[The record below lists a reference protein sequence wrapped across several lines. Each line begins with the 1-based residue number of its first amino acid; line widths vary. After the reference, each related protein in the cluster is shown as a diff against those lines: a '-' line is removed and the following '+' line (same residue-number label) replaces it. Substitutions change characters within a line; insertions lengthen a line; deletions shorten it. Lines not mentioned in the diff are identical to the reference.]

1 LKILVTGAGTLLGNT
16 LSQKILSKNFDL
28 IASFR
33 KTYPKNLNINKDHI
47 LKLDLSKKI
56 KFSKKIDTLIHCAS
70 AIPSYE
76 ISDKKMIDINY
87 LGFKSLLSQAIKNN
101 CKKVILISTMSVY
114 GKINLKNI
122 TENTKTKPIDAYGKS
137 KLMMENLL
145 IKESRKN
152 RLNFFILRL
161 PAIVGFKSDYN
172 FISKILQKIKKNQ
185 VINYCNPDLNFNNF
199 IHVENLS
206 QIIFEMIFKNGKKI
220 LNIGSTKPVKLSKI
234 INNIYKFE
242 KKKPKTFIFE
252 SNNPG
257 FNIKLSNYLLKN
269 FKVYSTSKT
278 LKKFLE
284 DNKK

>member
-1 LKILVTGAGTLLGNT
+1 LKILVTGAGTLLGSS
-16 LSQKILSKNFDL
+16 LSQKILANNLNL
-28 IASFR
+28 IASYR
-33 KTYPKNLNINKDHI
+33 KTFPKNLNIDKSKV

-56 KFSKKIDTLIHCAS
+56 KLSKKIDTLIHCAS
-70 AIPSYE
+70 AIPSYK
-76 ISDKKMIDINY
+76 ISDKQMIDTNY
-87 LGFKSLLSQAIKNN
+87 FGFKRLLSQVIKNN
-101 CKKVILISTMSVY
+101 CRKVILISTMSVY
-114 GKINLKNI
+114 GKISVKNI
-122 TENTKTKPIDAYGKS
+122 TEKTKTKPLDAYGKS
-137 KLMMENLL
+137 KLMMEKLL
-145 IKESRKN
+145 IKESKKN
-152 RLNFFILRL
+152 KLNFFILRL

-172 FISKILQKIKKNQ
+172 FISKVLQKIKKNQ

-206 QIIFEMIFKNGKKI
+206 QIIFKMIFKNGKKI
-220 LNIGSTKPVKLSKI
+220 LNVGSIRPVKLSKI

-257 FNIKLSNYLLKN
+257 FNVKLSDYLLKN

>member
-1 LKILVTGAGTLLGNT
+1 MKILVTGAGTLLGNT
-16 LSQKILSKNFDL
+16 LSKKILSNNFDL
-28 IASFR
+28 IASYR
-33 KTYPKNLNINKDHI
+33 KTFPKNLNIDKDK
-47 LKLDLSKKI
+47 LFKLDLSKNI

-76 ISDKKMIDINY
+76 ISDKKMIDTNY
-87 LGFKSLLSQAIKNN
+87 NGFKKLLSQATKNN

-114 GKINLKNI
+114 GKISVKNI
-122 TENTKTKPIDAYGKS
+122 NENTKTKPIDAYGKS

-145 IKESRKN
+145 IKESKKN

-161 PAIVGFKSDYN
+161 PAIVGSKSDYN
-172 FISKILQKIKKNQ
+172 FISKVLQRVKKNQ
-185 VINYCNPDLNFNNF
+185 IIQYCNPDLSYNNF

-206 QIIFEMIFKNGKKI
+206 EIIFEMIFKKGKKI
-220 LNIGSTKPVKLSKI
+220 LNIGTIKPIKLSKI

-242 KKKPKTFIFE
+242 KKKPKISIFE
-252 SNNPG
+252 TDNQG
-257 FNIKLSNYLLKN
+257 FNIKLSDYLLKN
-269 FKVYSTSKT
+269 FPVYSTSKT